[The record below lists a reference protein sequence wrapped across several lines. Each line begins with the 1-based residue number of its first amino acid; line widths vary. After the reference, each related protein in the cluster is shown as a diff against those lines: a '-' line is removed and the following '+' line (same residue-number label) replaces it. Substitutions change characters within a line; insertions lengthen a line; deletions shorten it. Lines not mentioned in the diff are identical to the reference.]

1 MVTLAHMQ
9 TDRYTRFLLTIIAM
23 ALVAQA
29 ARGLQPIRSAWA
41 AETLRC
47 EIANEVKVTGK
58 LEIDTFNRPLRVDI
72 DDVVKVKHD
81 DILKTKSDH

>member
-1 MVTLAHMQ
+1 MQ
-9 TDRYTRFLLTIIAM
+9 TDRYTRFVLTIIAI

-29 ARGLQPIRSAWA
+29 ARGWQPIRSAWA

-58 LEIDTFNRPLRVDI
+58 LELDTFNRPVRVDI
-72 DDVVKVKHD
+72 DDVVKVKVD
-81 DILKTKSDH
+81 DVVKTKAEH